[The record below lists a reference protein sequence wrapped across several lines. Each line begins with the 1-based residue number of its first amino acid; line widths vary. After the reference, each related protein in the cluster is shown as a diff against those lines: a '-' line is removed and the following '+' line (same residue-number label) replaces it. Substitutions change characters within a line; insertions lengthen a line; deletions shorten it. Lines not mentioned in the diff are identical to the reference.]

1 MAKLFIENPQLRGKR
16 VLMRVDFNVPIKGLK
31 YLRLGALAVAVTL
44 MASCPGPVWAEPASS
59 TLLPAIDR
67 ALAIVFRDDA
77 PKGSAAVRAA
87 LEGVVDFDEAARRAL
102 GPHWQARSDAERA
115 EFVALFKDLMASSY
129 LATMRTHLGRSVRL
143 VAENE
148 DSGFATVLTQ
158 MQRPQGPP
166 SPVEYRMHHRD
177 GRWLIFDVRV
187 DGVSL
192 VAAYRRQFDTI
203 VQTSSYAELLHRVQN
218 YLAQMASTAPGSPAA
233 GARRARWRTGLR
245 MWTIEVVAQA
255 AR

>member
-1 MAKLFIENPQLRGKR
+1 MAKLFIEDLQLREEDAR
-16 VLMRVDFNVPIKGLK
+16 VRASLPSIRI
-31 YLRLGALAVAVTL
+31 GALAVAVTL
-44 MASCPGPVWAEPASS
+44 MASCPGPVWAEAASS
-59 TLLPAIDR
+59 ALLPAIDR
-67 ALAIVFRDDA
+67 ALAIVFRDDT
-77 PKGSAAVRAA
+77 PKGSTPRPAAVRAA

-203 VQTSSYAELLHRVQN
+203 VQTSSYAELLHRMQQ

-233 GARRARWRTGLR
+233 GAARRARWRAGLR
-245 MWTIEVVAQA
+245 MWTIEVVAPA
-255 AR
+255 VR